1 MAGSRVARR
10 VRRPRSEKPEVA
22 RAGGTHAALAEVV
35 QRVLRQ
41 EAALYRIASLGYQ
54 PFPLRLREIARLD
67 ATTLDV
73 ARVSFWSLKSGS
85 GLQSIH
91 CEELYLLREDK
102 HESGTVLTSR
112 EFPRYFKAL
121 KTGQPIAADDA
132 RTDARTSE
140 FTDVYLRPKGI
151 AAMLDVPVFLGGT
164 LHGVVCHEHHG
175 NARTWTRDEQL
186 FAMSVG
192 QSIALSIEA
201 DRRDQTE
208 RALRDSEHR
217 FRAILEASPLPMI
230 VSTVEGELIYANAA
244 VGVLFGLP
252 VDKALGRRAPEF
264 YADPKQRKILLADI
278 EKDGRIL
285 EREVQ
290 LKRADGSTY
299 WALLSSVR
307 SELDGRPVIVA
318 SIWDITIK
326 REAEE
331 KLRHA
336 ALFDELT
343 GLANRVLLFDL
354 LRSELARADRHEQ
367 PFAVLY
373 MDLDDFKQVNDRF
386 GHEAG
391 DALLR
396 EVASRIRTGVRAGD
410 VPARVGGDEF
420 VALLPQV
427 AGVEGAKAVADRV
440 AEFLNKPHVIDS
452 TTLYCPASIGI
463 LLVDNTYRDASAV
476 LRDADAAMYKA
487 KQKQVGKSRT
497 RVFSRE

>member
-1 MAGSRVARR
+1 MAGSRGPRR
-10 VRRPRSEKPEVA
+10 VTRLRSDRPEVA
-22 RAGGTHAALAEVV
+22 RAGGTQAALAEVV

-54 PFPLRLREIARLD
+54 TFALRLKEIARLD

-73 ARVSFWSLKSGS
+73 ARVSFWSLKTGA
-85 GLQSIH
+85 GPEAIH
-91 CEELYLLREDK
+91 CEELYLLREDR
-102 HESGTVLTSR
+102 HESGAVLTAR

-132 RTDARTSE
+132 LTDSRTNE
-140 FTDVYLRPKGI
+140 FADVYLRPGGI
-151 AAMLDVPVFLGGT
+151 GAMLDVPVFLGGT
-164 LHGVVCHEHHG
+164 LHGVVCHEHIG
-175 NARTWTRDEQL
+175 PARSWTRDEQL

-201 DRRDQTE
+201 DRRDHTE

-217 FRAILEASPLPMI
+217 FRAILEASPLPMV
-230 VSTVEGELIYANAA
+230 VSTVDGELIYANAA
-244 VGVLFGLP
+244 VGALVRLP
-252 VDKALGRRAPEF
+252 IDKTLGRKALDF
-264 YADPKQRKILLADI
+264 YADPGQRKHLLAEI
-278 EKDGRIL
+278 EKYGRVL

-290 LKRADGSTY
+290 LKRGDGSTY
-299 WALLSSVR
+299 WAMISSVR

-318 SIWDITIK
+318 SIWDITSK

-336 ALFDELT
+336 ALYDELT
-343 GLANRVLLFDL
+343 GLPNRTLLFDL
-354 LRSELARADRHEQ
+354 LRAELARVDRHEQ
-367 PFAVLY
+367 PFAMLY

-396 EVASRIRTGVRAGD
+396 EVASRIRRGLRAGD

-420 VALLPQV
+420 VALLPHV
-427 AGVEGAKAVADRV
+427 AGLEGAKAVADRV
-440 AEFLNKPHVIDS
+440 AESLNEPHAIAG
-452 TTLYCPASIGI
+452 TTLQCPASIGI
-463 LLVDNTYRDASAV
+463 LIADNAYRDASAV
-476 LRDADAAMYKA
+476 LRDADAAMYNA
-487 KQKQVGKSRT
+487 KQAGKSRT
-497 RVFSRE
+497 RIFRRDL

>member
-1 MAGSRVARR
+1 MAGSRVPRR
-10 VRRPRSEKPEVA
+10 VKRLSDGPEAA
-22 RAGGTHAALAEVV
+22 RTGGTHAALAEVV

-54 PFPLRLREIARLD
+54 PFPLRLREITRLD

-73 ARVSFWSLKSGS
+73 ARVSFWSLKTGPEA
-85 GLQSIH
+85 IH
-91 CEELYLLREDK
+91 CEELYLLREDR
-102 HESGTVLTSR
+102 HDSGSILSGR

-121 KTGQPIAADDA
+121 KSGQPIAADDA
-132 RTDARTSE
+132 HNDPRTSE
-140 FTDVYLRPKGI
+140 FTEAYLRPTGI
-151 AAMLDVPVFLGGT
+151 GAMLDVPVFLGGT
-164 LHGVVCHEHHG
+164 LHGVVCHEHLG
-175 NARTWTRDEQL
+175 PARSWTRDEQL

-217 FRAILEASPLPMI
+217 FKAILEASPIPMAVSLPD
-230 VSTVEGELIYANAA
+230 GELIYANAGMGA
-244 VGVLFGLP
+244 LFRLP
-252 VDKALGRRAPEF
+252 VDKTLGKRAGEF
-264 YADPKQRKILLADI
+264 YADRGVRDELLAEID
-278 EKDGRIL
+278 KYGRL
-285 EREVQ
+285 REREVL
-290 LKRADGSTY
+290 LKRGDGTTF
-299 WALLSSVR
+299 WAMISSVR
-307 SELDGRPVIVA
+307 VELDGRQVIVA
-318 SIWDITIK
+318 SIWDITSK

-336 ALFDELT
+336 ALYDELT
-343 GLANRVLLFDL
+343 GLPNRTLLFDL
-354 LRSELARADRHEQ
+354 LRAELARVDRHEQ
-367 PFAVLY
+367 PFAMLY

-396 EVASRIRTGVRAGD
+396 EVASRIRSGLRAGD

-420 VALLPQV
+420 VALLPHV

-440 AEFLNKPHVIDS
+440 AEFLNRPHEIS
-452 TTLYCPASIGI
+452 ETTLYCPASVGI
-463 LLVDNTYRDASAV
+463 LMADNTYKDANAV
-476 LRDADAAMYKA
+476 MRDADAAMYKA
-487 KQKQVGKSRT
+487 KQAGKSRT

>member
-1 MAGSRVARR
+1 MAGRRGPRR
-10 VRRPRSEKPEVA
+10 VKRLPSGPPEVA

-54 PFPLRLREIARLD
+54 TFPLRLREITRLD

-73 ARVSFWSLKSGS
+73 ARVSFWSLKTSGS
-85 GLQSIH
+85 EAIH
-91 CEELYLLREDK
+91 CEELYLLREDR
-102 HESGTVLTSR
+102 HESGTVLMGR

-121 KTGQPIAADDA
+121 KSGQPIAADDA
-132 RTDARTSE
+132 HNDPRTSE
-140 FTDVYLRPKGI
+140 FTETYLRPTGI
-151 AAMLDVPVFLGGT
+151 GAMLDVPVFLGGT
-164 LHGVVCHEHHG
+164 LHGVVCHEHLG
-175 NARTWTRDEQL
+175 PARSWTRDEQL

-244 VGVLFGLP
+244 VGTMFGLP
-252 VDKALGRRAPEF
+252 VSRALGRRAPDF
-264 YADPKQRKILLADI
+264 YADPNQRDILIADI
-278 EKDGRIL
+278 QKHGRL
-285 EREVQ
+285 VEREVQ
-290 LKRADGSTY
+290 LKRGDGSTY

-307 SELDGRPVIVA
+307 TELDGRPVIVA

-336 ALFDELT
+336 ALYDELT

-354 LRSELARADRHEQ
+354 LRTELARADRHEQ

-396 EVASRIRTGVRAGD
+396 EVAARIRTGLRAGD

-427 AGVEGAKAVADRV
+427 AGVEGAEAVAERV
-440 AEFLNKPHVIDS
+440 AESLNRPHLIAG
-452 TTLYCPASIGI
+452 TTLYCPASVGI
-463 LLVDNTYRDASAV
+463 LIADNSYRDASAV

-487 KQKQVGKSRT
+487 KQNGKART

>member
-1 MAGSRVARR
+1 MAGSRAARR
-10 VRRPRSEKPEVA
+10 VRRPPSERPESA

-54 PFPLRLREIARLD
+54 PFPLRLREITRLD

-73 ARVSFWSLKSGS
+73 ARVSFWSLKTSPEA
-85 GLQSIH
+85 IH
-91 CEELYLLREDK
+91 CEELYRLREDR
-102 HESGTVLTSR
+102 HESGSMLTAR

-132 RTDARTSE
+132 HNDPRTSE
-140 FTDVYLRPKGI
+140 FTEAYLRPTGI
-151 AAMLDVPVFLGGT
+151 GAMLDVPVFLGGT
-164 LHGVVCHEHHG
+164 LHGVVCHEHLG
-175 NARTWTRDEQL
+175 PARSWTRDEQL

-217 FRAILEASPLPMI
+217 FKAILEASPLPMV

-244 VGVLFGLP
+244 VGTLFGLP

-264 YADPKQRKILLADI
+264 YADSKQRNVLLADL
-278 EKDGRIL
+278 EKHGRL
-285 EREVQ
+285 VEREVH

-307 SELDGRPVIVA
+307 TELDGRPVIVA

-336 ALFDELT
+336 ALYDELT

-354 LRSELARADRHEQ
+354 VRAELARADRHEQ

-396 EVASRIRTGVRAGD
+396 EVASRIRTGLRAGD

-440 AEFLNKPHVIDS
+440 AESLNRPHVIS
-452 TTLYCPASIGI
+452 GTTLYCPASVGI
-463 LLVDNTYRDASAV
+463 LIADNSYRDASAV

-487 KQKQVGKSRT
+487 KQAGKSRT
-497 RVFSRE
+497 RVFNRE

>member
-1 MAGSRVARR
+1 MAGSRVPRR
-10 VRRPRSEKPEVA
+10 VKRLHSERPEAA
-22 RAGGTHAALAEVV
+22 RTGGTHAALAEVV

-54 PFPLRLREIARLD
+54 PFSLRLREITRLD

-73 ARVSFWSLKSGS
+73 ARVSFWSLKTGPEA
-85 GLQSIH
+85 IH
-91 CEELYLLREDK
+91 CEELYLLREDR
-102 HESGTVLTSR
+102 HEAGSILTSR

-132 RTDARTSE
+132 HNDPRTSE
-140 FTDVYLRPKGI
+140 FTEAYLRPTGI
-151 AAMLDVPVFLGGT
+151 GAMLDVPVFLGGT
-164 LHGVVCHEHHG
+164 LHGVVCHEHLG
-175 NARTWTRDEQL
+175 PARSWTRDEQL

-201 DRRDQTE
+201 ERRDQTE

-217 FRAILEASPLPMI
+217 FKAILEASPIPMAVSLPD
-230 VSTVEGELIYANAA
+230 GEMIYANAGMGA
-244 VGVLFGLP
+244 LFRLP
-252 VDKALGRRAPEF
+252 VDKALGKRAVEF
-264 YADPKQRKILLADI
+264 YADRGVRDELLAEID
-278 EKDGRIL
+278 KYGQLR

-290 LKRADGSTY
+290 LKRGDGSVF
-299 WALLSSVR
+299 WAMISSVR
-307 SELDGRPVIVA
+307 VELDGRQVIIA
-318 SIWDITIK
+318 SIWDITSK

-336 ALFDELT
+336 ALYDELT
-343 GLANRVLLFDL
+343 GLPNRTLLFDL
-354 LRSELARADRHEQ
+354 LRAELARVDRHDQ
-367 PFAVLY
+367 PFAMLY

-396 EVASRIRTGVRAGD
+396 EVASRIRSGLRAGD

-440 AEFLNKPHVIDS
+440 AEFLNRPHVIS
-452 TTLYCPASIGI
+452 GTTLYCPASVGI
-463 LLVDNTYRDASAV
+463 LMADNTYKDANAV
-476 LRDADAAMYKA
+476 MRDADAAMYKA
-487 KQKQVGKSRT
+487 KQAGKSRT
-497 RVFSRE
+497 RVFSKE